1 MKGLGILP
9 AGSLLVSPCQ
19 TLYQEDLV
27 KMNERSDLGNILRTT
42 RESLGWSIEDIAH
55 RTRIPQAI
63 LHQLEDNDYSTFPS
77 LTYAK
82 SFLGR
87 YCDYLNIDAIECLT
101 HFATGETGADLE
113 SPDSLEDH
121 VDTLTPG
128 MDDAGRRENKAP
140 GERQGKKWALPAATR
155 QPLAVFSLTCLLVT
169 CAIFAFMKL
178 SATLEEEE
186 PVAGQ
191 ESAETLGSIGG
202 VSTQAPAGPD
212 LSGVPR
218 ALLVTPEGEG
228 ALVAGEPGGSTGV
241 ETLSA
246 SPSFRAD
253 ARTEFSFDDPPPRA
267 VIIEE

>member
-1 MKGLGILP
+1 
-9 AGSLLVSPCQ
+9 
-19 TLYQEDLV
+19 
-27 KMNERSDLGNILRTT
+27 MNKRSDLGNILRTT
-42 RESLGWSIEDIAH
+42 RESLGWSIEDVAH

-63 LHQLEDNDYSTFPS
+63 LHQLENNDYSTFPS

-87 YCDYLNIDAIECLT
+87 YCDYLNIDAIECLA
-101 HFATGETGADLE
+101 HFATGETGASLDG
-113 SPDSLEDH
+113 LEDH
-121 VDTLTPG
+121 VDTLSPV
-128 MDDAGRRENKAP
+128 MKDSRSRENKAP
-140 GERQGKKWALPAATR
+140 GERQGKKWTLPAATR
-155 QPLAVFSLTCLLVT
+155 QSLAVFSLTCLLAT

-212 LSGVPR
+212 LSDVPR

-228 ALVAGEPGGSTGV
+228 ALVASEPGGTAGI

-246 SPSFRAD
+246 SPSFQAD

-267 VIIEE
+267 VIIKE